1 LGKNRFA
8 LPVTVTVLLVT
19 STPFLSETENEDW
32 LKLKPDKKRKPI
44 EKRYFMR
51 CGVISNRVQR

>member
-1 LGKNRFA
+1 
-8 LPVTVTVLLVT
+8 LVT